1 MRLFSG
7 LLNNNPLTRW
17 VKNQRN
23 ALINDRFKK
32 RAADRIVV
40 PSDWIPENRR
50 AVVFSIA
57 FNKTVCVEVMIESW
71 KLHARN
77 TDLVIVDNSSKPQ
90 AREEIEALCAINN
103 IPYIGLP
110 KNPEWNQNR
119 SHALGLNWTYYNLVL
134 KWKPEVFG
142 FLDFDCFPFVPFD
155 LKESM
160 GEYNIMG
167 PQRFSKKITGCWNLW
182 PGFAFYRLSRVQPFP
197 LNFTHSI
204 ELRLDTGGLNWKLLY
219 SKLSPH
225 EGLFVD
231 INSNTLE
238 NISQELNCSGVLNKS
253 FLHLGSA
260 GHKTKIITRGH
271 VMGLLKK
278 LNDIAL
284 L

>member
-110 KNPEWNQNR
+110 KNPERNQNR
-119 SHALGLNWTYYNLVL
+119 SHALSMNWVYSNLVL
-134 KWKPEVFG
+134 KWRPRFFG
-142 FLDFDCFPFVPFD
+142 FLDHDCFPFAAFD
-155 LKESM
+155 LNETK
-160 GEYNIMG
+160 GD
-167 PQRFSKKITGCWNLW
+167 FSILGNKRYPKIRKFNQWNLW
-182 PGFAFYRLSRVQPFP
+182 AGFCFYRLNRIQK
-197 LNFTHSI
+197 LNINFTHSI
-204 ELRLDTGGLNWKLLY
+204 ELNLDTGGGNYNPLY
-219 SKLSPH
+219 RYIRDGEVVFAERKDVPNEESFSK
-225 EGLFVD
+225 
-231 INSNTLE
+231 
-238 NISQELNCSGVLNKS
+238 
-253 FLHLGSA
+253 
-260 GHKTKIITRGH
+260 
-271 VMGLLKK
+271 
-278 LNDIAL
+278 
-284 L
+284 